1 MNLKMLL
8 FASVSLVL
16 FASCHNSDDPYMTL
30 ATKTLDVEAE
40 GGLFT
45 VDLSS
50 NVYYRVN
57 NDCQTDGSDSHW
69 AVVDSHETQGEIT
82 KFTIKVSENSST
94 SSRVGAIRFI
104 GDDVT
109 PLKLVITQKMIVPKG
124 ISPITESID
133 ATTTESSFK
142 VFGDKEWKAVCADAD
157 VTVSP
162 ENGVGEC
169 DIKLTFPENKTFT
182 KRTIKVTVTIQDD
195 TDYTYTLVQ
204 DAFSG
209 ILADWDLKSLT
220 ANTSGTFADDEAQ
233 SVFPGTNGKYLAPSA
248 GSGKIEY
255 WACDRTGYV
264 AQKVVCSRA
273 VGANGDPYVSGAIPG
288 DYWYVY
294 GDMKGTTI
302 PAGTKIHFYF
312 VTKLGTMCSNYWMIE

>member
-1 MNLKMLL
+1 
-8 FASVSLVL
+8 
-16 FASCHNSDDPYMTL
+16 
-30 ATKTLDVEAE
+30 
-40 GGLFT
+40 
-45 VDLSS
+45 
-50 NVYYRVN
+50 
-57 NDCQTDGSDSHW
+57 
-69 AVVDSHETQGEIT
+69 
-82 KFTIKVSENSST
+82 
-94 SSRVGAIRFI
+94 
-104 GDDVT
+104 
-109 PLKLVITQKMIVPKG
+109 MIVPKG

-142 VFGDKEWKAVCADAD
+142 VFGDKEWKAVCTDAD

-162 ENGVGEC
+162 ANGVGEC
-169 DIKLTFPENKTFT
+169 DIKLTFPENKTFA

-264 AQKVVCSRA
+264 EQKVVCSRA

-302 PAGTKIHFYF
+302 PAGTKIHFY
-312 VTKLGTMCSNYWMIE
+312 L

>member
-124 ISPITESID
+124 ISPTTESID

-142 VFGDKEWKAVCADAD
+142 VFGDKEWKAVCTDAD

-162 ENGVGEC
+162 ANGVGEC

-255 WACDRTGYV
+255 WACDRTDYV
-264 AQKVVCSRA
+264 VQNAICERA
-273 VGANGDPYVSGAIPG
+273 VGGNGDPYVSGAVPG

-312 VTKLGTMCSNYWMIE
+312 VTKLGTMCSNY

>member
-16 FASCHNSDDPYMTL
+16 FASCHNSDAPYMTL

-142 VFGDKEWKAVCADAD
+142 IFGDKEWKAVCTDAD

-162 ENGVGEC
+162 ANGVGEC

-248 GSGKIEY
+248 ERYRKSKFSL
-255 WACDRTGYV
+255 
-264 AQKVVCSRA
+264 VVRLIFS
-273 VGANGDPYVSGAIPG
+273 
-288 DYWYVY
+288 
-294 GDMKGTTI
+294 
-302 PAGTKIHFYF
+302 PARYA
-312 VTKLGTMCSNYWMIE
+312 